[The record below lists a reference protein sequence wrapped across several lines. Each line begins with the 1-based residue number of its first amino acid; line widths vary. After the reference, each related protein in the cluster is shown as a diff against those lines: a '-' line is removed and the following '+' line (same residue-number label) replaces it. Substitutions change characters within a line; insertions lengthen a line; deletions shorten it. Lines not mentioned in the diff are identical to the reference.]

1 MTWQSFKQAWLI
13 RFWSPV
19 PAVIAAGILSTYY
32 FGITGTFWA
41 VTGEFTRW
49 GGQLLQLLGV
59 HSEQWGYYQLI
70 HLEGS
75 PLTRI
80 DGRMIIGMFGG
91 CLAAALWANNVKL
104 RLPRSRIRIA
114 QAVAGGIIAGF
125 GARLAMGCNLAAFF
139 TGIPQF
145 SLHAWL
151 FAIATAI
158 GSWFG
163 ARFTLLPLFRIPV
176 KMQKVSA
183 ASPLTQKPQQARR
196 RFRLG
201 MVVFFAM
208 IGWGLL
214 TAADHPALGLA
225 MLFGIGFGLLIER
238 AQICFTSAF
247 RDMWITGR
255 TVMAKAIIFGMA
267 ASAIG
272 IFSYVQLGMAPKI
285 MWAGPN
291 AAIGGLLFGFG
302 IVLAGGC
309 ETGWMYRAVE
319 GQVHYW
325 WVGLGNV
332 IGSTLL
338 AWCWDDIAAPLAT
351 HWQKVNLLNAFGP
364 FGGLLATYL
373 LLLIALLLVIWAF
386 KPGRTS
392 GVFLKPAEGA
402 PDDREIVMDNSDLAG
417 WLSRWLDEE
426 DGVASS
432 SVRRRG
438 NALKIDVETDVND
451 PEVMRE
457 QLTRRIAD
465 RVDSLGL
472 EQSLNVK
479 VRLR

>member
-125 GARLAMGCNLAAFF
+125 GARLAMGCNGGLLHRHSAVLPARLAVCHRHRHRLLVWR
-139 TGIPQF
+139 P
-145 SLHAWL
+145 LHA
-151 FAIATAI
+151 
-158 GSWFG
+158 
-163 ARFTLLPLFRIPV
+163 
-176 KMQKVSA
+176 A
-183 ASPLTQKPQQARR
+183 APFSHPGKNAKSVRRLAVNPKPQQARR

-338 AWCWDDIAAPLAT
+338 ARCWDDIAAPRHPLAES
-351 HWQKVNLLNAFGP
+351 Q
-364 FGGLLATYL
+364 
-373 LLLIALLLVIWAF
+373 
-386 KPGRTS
+386 
-392 GVFLKPAEGA
+392 PAERLRSLWRTTGHLSTA
-402 PDDREIVMDNSDLAG
+402 ADRPAAGDRLGDIFPPPGGGPDREGERMKNIIPDYRLDMVGEPCPYPAVATLEAMPSLQKGEILEVVSDCPQ
-417 WLSRWLDEE
+417 SINNIPLDARNHGYTVLDIQQ
-426 DGVASS
+426 DGPTI
-432 SVRRRG
+432 RY
-438 NALKIDVETDVND
+438 LIQK
-451 PEVMRE
+451 
-457 QLTRRIAD
+457 
-465 RVDSLGL
+465 
-472 EQSLNVK
+472 
-479 VRLR
+479 

>member
-70 HLEGS
+70 HLDGT

-104 RLPRSRIRIA
+104 RLPRSRIRIV

-125 GARLAMGCNLAAFF
+125 GAR
-139 TGIPQF
+139 
-145 SLHAWL
+145 
-151 FAIATAI
+151 
-158 GSWFG
+158 
-163 ARFTLLPLFRIPV
+163 
-176 KMQKVSA
+176 
-183 ASPLTQKPQQARR
+183 
-196 RFRLG
+196 
-201 MVVFFAM
+201 
-208 IGWGLL
+208 
-214 TAADHPALGLA
+214 LA

-373 LLLIALLLVIWAF
+373 LLLIALLLVIAWERHFFRRQSAAV
-386 KPGRTS
+386 RT
-392 GVFLKPAEGA
+392 
-402 PDDREIVMDNSDLAG
+402 
-417 WLSRWLDEE
+417 
-426 DGVASS
+426 
-432 SVRRRG
+432 
-438 NALKIDVETDVND
+438 
-451 PEVMRE
+451 
-457 QLTRRIAD
+457 
-465 RVDSLGL
+465 
-472 EQSLNVK
+472 VK
-479 VRLR
+479 ESA

>member
-176 KMQKVSA
+176 NMQKVSA

-208 IGWGLL
+208 IGWGLAYRRRPPGAGPGDAVRYWL
-214 TAADHPALGLA
+214 WSAYRARAD
-225 MLFGIGFGLLIER
+225 LLYLRLSRYVDHRPDGDGEGDYLRHGGER
-238 AQICFTSAF
+238 HRYLQLC
-247 RDMWITGR
+247 
-255 TVMAKAIIFGMA
+255 
-267 ASAIG
+267 AIG
-272 IFSYVQLGMAPKI
+272 DGAENYV
-285 MWAGPN
+285 
-291 AAIGGLLFGFG
+291 
-302 IVLAGGC
+302 
-309 ETGWMYRAVE
+309 
-319 GQVHYW
+319 
-325 WVGLGNV
+325 
-332 IGSTLL
+332 
-338 AWCWDDIAAPLAT
+338 
-351 HWQKVNLLNAFGP
+351 
-364 FGGLLATYL
+364 
-373 LLLIALLLVIWAF
+373 
-386 KPGRTS
+386 GRS
-392 GVFLKPAEGA
+392 
-402 PDDREIVMDNSDLAG
+402 
-417 WLSRWLDEE
+417 
-426 DGVASS
+426 
-432 SVRRRG
+432 
-438 NALKIDVETDVND
+438 
-451 PEVMRE
+451 
-457 QLTRRIAD
+457 
-465 RVDSLGL
+465 
-472 EQSLNVK
+472 
-479 VRLR
+479 